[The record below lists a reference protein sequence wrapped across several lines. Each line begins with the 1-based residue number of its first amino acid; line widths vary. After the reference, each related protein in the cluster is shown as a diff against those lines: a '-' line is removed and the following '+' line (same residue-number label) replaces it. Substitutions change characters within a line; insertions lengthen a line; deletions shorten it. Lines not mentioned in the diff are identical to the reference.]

1 MKIRTLG
8 KLEDSLN
15 EDLVWRKREITSL
28 KFLLNRTRKSDESVL
43 FKAAITLMYA
53 HWEGHVKF
61 CSHAYLN
68 YLNHLGL
75 SCELLSDS
83 FVQMNL
89 GAHFEA
95 NDSVRNYK
103 IQKKLH
109 EYFCKP
115 STYTFKVDE
124 EKAISTKSNLNYEI
138 LESILN
144 KLSLS
149 TEDFKLKENFID
161 ATLIDYRNAIAH
173 GEKRNSEDIKSAY
186 ASIEEHLLG
195 MIQSFHEIIKTSASN
210 KEYLK
215 HSLSSNLGSEL

>member
-1 MKIRTLG
+1 MKIKTLE

-28 KFLLNRTRKSDESVL
+28 KFLLNRTRKSDEAVL
-43 FKAAITLMYA
+43 FRAAIALMYS
-53 HWEGHVKF
+53 HWEGHIKF

-75 SCELLSDS
+75 SCEVLSDS

-89 GAHFEA
+89 GAKFEA

-109 EYFCKP
+109 DYFCKP
-115 STYTFKVDE
+115 SSYTFKVDE

-144 KLSLS
+144 KLGLS
-149 TEDFKLKENFID
+149 AEGFKLKENFIN
-161 ATLIDYRNAIAH
+161 ATLLDYRNAIVH
-173 GEKRNSEDIKSAY
+173 GEKRSLEDIKSAY
-186 ASIEEHLLG
+186 ISIEENLLE
-195 MIQSFHEIIKTSASN
+195 MIQSFHEMIKTSASN

-215 HSLSSNLGSEL
+215 NSLSSSL

>member
-1 MKIRTLG
+1 MKIKTLE

-28 KFLLNRTRKSDESVL
+28 KFLLNRTRKSDEAVL
-43 FKAAITLMYA
+43 FRAAIALMYS
-53 HWEGHVKF
+53 HWEGHIKF

-75 SCELLSDS
+75 SCEVLSDS

-89 GAHFEA
+89 GAKFEA

-109 EYFCKP
+109 DYFCKP
-115 STYTFKVDE
+115 SSYTFKVNE

-138 LESILN
+138 LESIIN
-144 KLSLS
+144 KLGLS
-149 TEDFKLKENFID
+149 AEDFKLKENFIN
-161 ATLIDYRNAIAH
+161 ATLLDYRNAIVH
-173 GEKRNSEDIKSAY
+173 GEKRSLEDTKSAY
-186 ASIEEHLLG
+186 MSIEENLLE
-195 MIQSFHEIIKTSASN
+195 MIQNFHEMIKTSASN

-215 HSLSSNLGSEL
+215 NSLSSSL